1 MVTGDSLRV
10 ARQVSIDV
18 TSPRRFGGFHL
29 ASIVAS
35 GSHVVASLNDLTSCV
50 DYKVRTSIE
59 CDAVHNVTL
68 SR

>member
-1 MVTGDSLRV
+1 MLAECLHGRC
-10 ARQVSIDV
+10 
-18 TSPRRFGGFHL
+18 HL

-35 GSHVVASLNDLTSCV
+35 GSHVVASLNDLASAV
-50 DYKVRTSIE
+50 DYEIRTSIE